1 MKNEKYLFIVS
12 GPAGVGKD
20 TVVAAVRA
28 AHPEVE
34 RSVTA
39 TTRAPR
45 PGEVDGINYH
55 FRTVEA
61 FEKLRD
67 EKLAATPA
75 AIRACAPVLRKVAD
89 RGNVCVFGNE
99 DIIRAAKQPLE
110 VTKLF

>member
-1 MKNEKYLFIVS
+1 MQKRSKATSKGLNTSADGVRRVEGSGKCVRTVCVRLELFD
-12 GPAGVGKD
+12 P
-20 TVVAAVRA
+20 A
-28 AHPEVE
+28 AH
-34 RSVTA
+34 
-39 TTRAPR
+39 
-45 PGEVDGINYH
+45 
-55 FRTVEA
+55 
-61 FEKLRD
+61 